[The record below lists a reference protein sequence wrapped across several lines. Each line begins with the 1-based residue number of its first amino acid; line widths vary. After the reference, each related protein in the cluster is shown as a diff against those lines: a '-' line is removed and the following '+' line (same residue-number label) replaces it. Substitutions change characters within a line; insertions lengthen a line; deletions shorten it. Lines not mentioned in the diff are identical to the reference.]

1 MAFVDLHYNRMRH
14 KKVPKRIIAPDIKYS
29 NTEVAKFIN
38 YVMERGKK
46 STAQRIVYSAFEHI
60 KEVAKTEPIKVFE
73 EAIKNVGPLLEVRSK
88 RVGGANYQV
97 PYPVRVE
104 RRFYLAVYW
113 IIGAAQ
119 ARKGTPMAIK
129 LAEEL
134 MNAAKGEGA
143 AVKKRQDVHR
153 MAESN
158 KAFAHFAR

>member
-1 MAFVDLHYNRMRH
+1 MRH
-14 KKVPKRIIAPDIKYS
+14 KKVQKRIIAPDIKYS

-46 STAQRIVYSAFEHI
+46 STAQRVVYDAFERI
-60 KEVAKTEPIKVFE
+60 KEATKSDPIKVFD

-97 PYPVRVE
+97 PYPVRTE
-104 RRFYLAVYW
+104 RRFYLAIYW
-113 IIGAAQ
+113 IIAAAK
-119 ARKGTPMAIK
+119 ARKGVPMAIK

-134 MNAAKGEGA
+134 MNAAKGEGS
-143 AVKKRQDVHR
+143 AVKKKLDVHR
-153 MAESN
+153 MAEAN

>member
-1 MAFVDLHYNRMRH
+1 MRH

-60 KEVAKTEPIKVFE
+60 RESAKTEPIKVFE

-113 IIGAAQ
+113 IIAAAK
-119 ARKGTPMAIK
+119 ARKGAPMATK

-143 AVKKRQDVHR
+143 AVKKRQDIHR

>member
-1 MAFVDLHYNRMRH
+1 MRH
-14 KKVPKRIIAPDIKYS
+14 KKVPKRTIAPDIKYS
-29 NTEVAKFIN
+29 NTEVAKLIN
-38 YVMERGKK
+38 YVMRRGKK
-46 STAQRIVYSAFEHI
+46 STAQNIVYSAFERV
-60 KEVAKTEPIKVFE
+60 KEVSKADPVKVFD

-113 IIGAAQ
+113 IINAAK
-119 ARKGTPMAIK
+119 ARKGVPMAIK

-134 MNAAKGEGA
+134 MSAAKGEGA

>member
-1 MAFVDLHYNRMRH
+1 MRH
-14 KKVPKRIIAPDIKYS
+14 KKVQKRIITPDPKYS

-46 STAQRIVYSAFEHI
+46 STAQRIVYDAFERV
-60 KEVAKTEPIKVFE
+60 KEIAKADPMKIFD

-104 RRFYLAVYW
+104 RRFYLAIYW
-113 IIGAAQ
+113 IIGAAK
-119 ARKGTPMAIK
+119 ARKGAPMATK
-129 LAEEL
+129 LADEL
-134 MNAAKGEGA
+134 MSAAKGEGA
-143 AVKKRQDVHR
+143 AVKKRQDIHR